1 MLVFILKHCFEY
13 PGKSMKGKIDW
24 ITCLGRNSSWPFGK
38 LKEAIIIEDGFLF
51 LKKSS
56 TAKWRNFN
64 MQNIN

>member
-13 PGKSMKGKIDW
+13 PGESMKGKIDW

-51 LKKSS
+51 
-56 TAKWRNFN
+56 
-64 MQNIN
+64 